1 MEPYRKKTRNLAPD
15 FKNAMEDKE
24 IYRKLKK
31 GDMQALECLYRK
43 YHPKMYVY
51 CKNLLNDMDLAKD
64 VVQEAFVIF
73 WENREKLRVEEAVSG
88 YLFRITRHLCL
99 KQIRQ
104 EAVKNNFSDLSNVR
118 LLEIEANYYTPE
130 KNILDPIYFDELNR
144 KYDEALKRLPK
155 QCQVI
160 FEMSKDRGMNNAE
173 IADLLHLSV
182 RTVENQLYRGLKK
195 LKKSL
200 LKYSFLWLFIF

>member
-1 MEPYRKKTRNLAPD
+1 
-15 FKNAMEDKE
+15 MEDNQ
-24 IYRKLKK
+24 IFRKIKN
-31 GDMQALECLYRK
+31 GDIQALECLYSK

-51 CKNLLNDMDLAKD
+51 CKSLLKDADLAKD
-64 VVQEAFVIF
+64 AVQEAFVIF
-73 WENREKLRVEEAVSG
+73 WEHREKLQVEEAVSG

-99 KQIRQ
+99 RQIRQ
-104 EAVKNNFSDLSNVR
+104 EAIKNNFSDLSNVR

-130 KNILDPIYFDELNR
+130 KNILDKIYFDELSQ
-144 KYDEALKRLPK
+144 KYNEALKKLHK

-173 IADLLHLSV
+173 IAHLLHLSV

>member
-1 MEPYRKKTRNLAPD
+1 MEA
-15 FKNAMEDKE
+15 FES
-24 IYRKLKK
+24 
-31 GDMQALECLYRK
+31 LYKK

-51 CKNLLNDMDLAKD
+51 CKSLLKDPDLAKD
-64 VVQEAFVIF
+64 AVQEAFVIF
-73 WENREKLRVEEAVSG
+73 WDNRKKLLVEGAVSG

-99 KQIRQ
+99 REIRK
-104 EAVKNNFSDLSNVR
+104 EAIKNNFSDLSNVR

-130 KNILDPIYFDELNR
+130 KNILDKIYFEELNQ
-144 KYDEALKRLPK
+144 KYKEALKKLPK

-173 IADLLHLSV
+173 IAGLLHLSV
-182 RTVENQLYRGLKK
+182 RTVENQLYRGLKQ

-200 LKYSFLWLFIF
+200 LKYSFLGLFTF